1 MLMEPAAFWLLVI
14 CTMREAISQRSS
26 VLCAIMQTCVA
37 EHWAAMLKLFS
48 TLTPKV
54 VPNANPG
61 TRYSK
66 GSPLCLAL
74 KFFALLI
81 EYSRLHPKEG
91 QGG

>member
-1 MLMEPAAFWLLVI
+1 
-14 CTMREAISQRSS
+14 
-26 VLCAIMQTCVA
+26 
-37 EHWAAMLKLFS
+37 MLKLFS